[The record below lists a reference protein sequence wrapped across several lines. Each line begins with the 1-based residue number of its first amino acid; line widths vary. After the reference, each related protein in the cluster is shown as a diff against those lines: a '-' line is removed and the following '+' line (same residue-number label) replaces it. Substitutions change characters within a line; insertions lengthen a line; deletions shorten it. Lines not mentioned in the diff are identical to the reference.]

1 MLQATGVDI
10 RDIVLSNN
18 SFGPREIAHLTHAI
32 ADEYQQFGVLRDS
45 VAELEAR
52 EDRTPAAAVRLG
64 VCQHILGRN
73 RQAIE
78 TLKSADGGALAH
90 FYIGKSQFALGQYS
104 EAIKSFGSAKTAGYN
119 GDDCALAIAE
129 AHRYARELKKS
140 LEVLDKLS
148 GAVEQT
154 AEYLYQRGA
163 TVAALGGSPT
173 EVVALY
179 ERAVEVDGKHAGAL
193 FGLAVEN
200 DRRGNDETALG
211 LYQRAAATFPTN
223 VGTLVN
229 LGLLYE
235 DRQQFD
241 RAQLCYQRVL
251 DSYPDSRAR
260 LYARDASASGN
271 ILFDEEA
278 QRRQDRL
285 AAVLNIPVTD
295 FELSVRSRNCLQKMG
310 IRSLGDL
317 TRTSEQELL
326 ASKNFGE
333 TSLVEIRDM
342 LHSKGLEL
350 GQFATD
356 TKVLEPVVDLAAMS
370 PDEQAMLDRPISD
383 LNLSV
388 RARKCMARLG
398 LTLIGELLRK
408 TGDDLL
414 ECKNFGVTSLTEVR
428 EKRGLTY
435 GIYTYLSTPKRSG
448 LWMGSVSADNTKVA
462 EVIRL
467 VREMWQKLKDE
478 GVTAEELD
486 NAKRYMTGSYARGF
500 ATSRGIAGQLVGWQE
515 ENMGMDYAQR
525 RNALIDAEIGRA
537 HV

>member
-1 MLQATGVDI
+1 MTTALAVDI
-10 RDIVLSNN
+10 RDIVVSNN
-18 SFGPREIAHLTHAI
+18 SFGPREIGQLAQTI
-32 ADEYQQFGVLRDS
+32 SDDYQQFSVLRDA
-45 VAELEAR
+45 VGELEAR

-64 VCQHILGRN
+64 VCQFVLGRY

-90 FYIGKSQFALGQYS
+90 FYTGKAYFALGQYP
-104 EAIKSFGSAKTAGYN
+104 EAIKSYAAAKTAGYN
-119 GDDCALAIAE
+119 SDDCALATAE
-129 AHRYARELKKS
+129 AYRYAKDLKKS

-154 AEYLYQRGA
+154 AEYLYQRGS

-173 EVVALY
+173 EVVALF
-179 ERAVEVDGKHAGAL
+179 ERAVEVDGKHPGAL

-200 DRRGNDETALG
+200 DRRGNDDTALQ
-211 LYQRAAATFPTN
+211 LYQRAAATFPAN
-223 VGTLVN
+223 VGTLIN
-229 LGLLYE
+229 LGILYE
-235 DRQQFD
+235 DKQQFD

-251 DSYPDSRAR
+251 DVFPEHPRAR
-260 LYARDASASGN
+260 LYSRDASASGN
-271 ILFDEEA
+271 IMYDEEA

-310 IRSLGDL
+310 IRTLGDL

-342 LHSKGLEL
+342 LTSKGLEL
-350 GQFATD
+350 GQFASEP
-356 TKVLEPVVDLAAMS
+356 KPVEPVVDLATMS
-370 PDEQAMLDRPISD
+370 PDEQALLERPIAD

-398 LTLIGELLRK
+398 LTLIGDLLRK

-414 ECKNFGVTSLTEVR
+414 ECKNFGVTSLNEVR
-428 EKRGLTY
+428 EKLTSMGLKLRG
-435 GIYTYLSTPKRSG
+435 
-448 LWMGSVSADNTKVA
+448 D
-462 EVIRL
+462 
-467 VREMWQKLKDE
+467 
-478 GVTAEELD
+478 
-486 NAKRYMTGSYARGF
+486 
-500 ATSRGIAGQLVGWQE
+500 
-515 ENMGMDYAQR
+515 
-525 RNALIDAEIGRA
+525 
-537 HV
+537 

>member
-1 MLQATGVDI
+1 MIQATAVDI

-18 SFGPREIAHLTHAI
+18 TFGPREISQLTQTI
-32 ADEYQQFGVLRDS
+32 AEDYQQFSLLRDAVS
-45 VAELEAR
+45 ELEAR

-64 VCQHILGRN
+64 VCQYLLGRY
-73 RQAIE
+73 RQAVE
-78 TLKSADGGALAH
+78 TLRSADGGALAH
-90 FYIGKSQFALGQYS
+90 FYVGRALFSLGKYE
-104 EAIKSFGSAKTAGYN
+104 EAIKSYAAAKTAGYN
-119 GDDCALAIAE
+119 GDDCALAISE
-129 AHRYARELKKS
+129 AHRNHKDLKKA

-173 EVVALY
+173 EVIALF
-179 ERAVEVDGKHAGAL
+179 ERAVESDGKHPGAL

-200 DRRGNDETALG
+200 DRRGNDDTALQ
-211 LYQRAAATFPTN
+211 LYQRAAGTFPAN
-223 VGTLVN
+223 VGTLIN

-241 RAQLCYQRVL
+241 RAQLCYQRVI
-251 DSYPDSRAR
+251 DSFPDHPRAR

-271 ILFDEEA
+271 IMYDEEA
-278 QRRQDRL
+278 QRKQDRL

-310 IRSLGDL
+310 VRTLGDL

-356 TKVLEPVVDLAAMS
+356 VKPAEPVIDLATMS
-370 PDEQAMLDRPISD
+370 PDEQAMLERPISD

-398 LTLIGELLRK
+398 LTLIAELLRK

-414 ECKNFGVTSLTEVR
+414 ECKNFGVTSLNEVR
-428 EKRGLTY
+428 EKLTAMGLKLRG
-435 GIYTYLSTPKRSG
+435 
-448 LWMGSVSADNTKVA
+448 D
-462 EVIRL
+462 
-467 VREMWQKLKDE
+467 
-478 GVTAEELD
+478 
-486 NAKRYMTGSYARGF
+486 
-500 ATSRGIAGQLVGWQE
+500 
-515 ENMGMDYAQR
+515 
-525 RNALIDAEIGRA
+525 
-537 HV
+537 